1 MAMRVILTNSLLKYY
16 LLIKRRI
23 TNKLARNN
31 KYKEINKVEKGT
43 VLMREEKVKII
54 PLGGLGEIGK
64 NITVFECDDEI
75 IVVDCGIAFPDEEMY
90 GVDLIIPD
98 ISYLKNNVKKIKGI
112 FLTHGHEDH
121 IGSLPYVLK
130 EVNVPIYGT
139 KLTIGIV
146 KTKLEEHNLLSEV
159 KLHNVEAGDIIK
171 FDKFKVEFIRNTHS
185 IADSCSLAIFTPVGT
200 ILHTGDF
207 KIDYT
212 PIDGET
218 MDLQRISNLGKE
230 GVTLLMADS
239 TNVERKGHSLSEK
252 SIGHTLDRIISKAR
266 GRVIVATFAS
276 NIHRMQQIVD
286 ASIKNKRKVV
296 FNGRSMENISKVAM
310 ELGYLH
316 IPENSVLSIDDLKDY
331 DNSKITLITTGSQ
344 GEPMASL
351 ARIAFSNHRKIAI
364 EHEDTF
370 IISASPI
377 PGNDKLIS
385 RVINELF
392 RKGADVIYEDLADV
406 HVSGHAYQEE
416 LKLIHTLVNPKYFMP
431 VHGEYRHL
439 KHHGDLAENLGMDK
453 NNIFILETGN
463 VLELTKNGC
472 KKEGKVRTGAVFVD
486 GLGVGDVGNIVL
498 RDRRHLAQDGMLTI
512 VVAIE
517 RETLSI
523 VSGPDVITRGFV
535 YVKESEELINKVK
548 EISVIEVEK
557 CLEIGVIEWYVLKSN
572 VKKAVENYIYEKTK
586 RRPTIIPII
595 MET

>member
-1 MAMRVILTNSLLKYY
+1 MS
-16 LLIKRRI
+16 
-23 TNKLARNN
+23 
-31 KYKEINKVEKGT
+31 
-43 VLMREEKVKII
+43 EEKVKII

-64 NITVFECDDEI
+64 NITVIECDDEI
-75 IVVDCGIAFPDEEMY
+75 VVIDCGIAFPDEEMY

-98 ISYLKNNVKKIKGI
+98 ITYLKNNVEKIKGI

-121 IGSLPYVLK
+121 IGALPYVLK
-130 EVNVPIYGT
+130 EINVPIYGS

-146 KTKLEEHNLLSEV
+146 KTKLQEHNILSEA
-159 KLHNVEAGDIIK
+159 KLNNVDPGDVVSFK
-171 FDKFKVEFIRNTHS
+171 KLKVEFIRNTHS
-185 IADSCSLAIFTPVGT
+185 IADSCSLAIFTPVGI

-212 PIDGET
+212 PIDGQK

-230 GVTLLMADS
+230 GVALLMADS
-239 TNVERKGHSLSEK
+239 TNVERQGHSLSEK
-252 SIGHTLDRIISKAR
+252 SIGFTLDRVISNAK
-266 GRVIVATFAS
+266 GRVIIATFAS

-286 ASIKNKRKVV
+286 ASFKSNRKVI

-316 IPENSVLSIDDLKDY
+316 IPNNDVISIDDLKNYEND
-331 DNSKITLITTGSQ
+331 KITLITTGSQ

-364 EHEDTF
+364 EPNDTF

-385 RVINELF
+385 RVINQLF
-392 RKGADVIYEDLADV
+392 RKGADVIYKGLEDV

-439 KHHGDLAENLGMDK
+439 KHHGDLAENLGMKK

-463 VLELTKNGC
+463 VLELTKNEC
-472 KKEGKVRTGAVFVD
+472 RKEGRVRTGAIFVD

-535 YVKESEELINKVK
+535 YVKESEALINKVK
-548 EISVIEVEK
+548 ELSINELER
-557 CLEIGVIEWYVLKSN
+557 CLRMGVIEWYVLKGN
-572 VKKAVENYIYEKTK
+572 IKKSVEKYIYETTK

>member
-1 MAMRVILTNSLLKYY
+1 MS
-16 LLIKRRI
+16 
-23 TNKLARNN
+23 
-31 KYKEINKVEKGT
+31 
-43 VLMREEKVKII
+43 EEKVRII

-64 NITVFECDDEI
+64 NITAIECDNEI
-75 IVVDCGIAFPDEEMY
+75 VIIDCGVAFPDEEMY

-98 ISYLKNNVKKIKGI
+98 ITYLKNNVEKIKGI

-121 IGSLPYVLK
+121 IGALPYVLK
-130 EVNVPIYGT
+130 EINVPIYGT

-146 KTKLEEHNLLSEV
+146 KTKLEEHNILAEA
-159 KLHNVEAGDIIK
+159 KLNNVEPGNMISFK
-171 FDKFKVEFIRNTHS
+171 KLKVEFIRNTHS
-185 IADSCSLAIFTPVGT
+185 IADSCSLAIFTPVGI

-212 PIDGET
+212 PIDGEK

-230 GVTLLMADS
+230 GVALLMADS
-239 TNVERKGHSLSEK
+239 TNVERQGHSLSEK
-252 SIGHTLDRIISKAR
+252 SIGLTLDRIIGKAK

-276 NIHRMQQIVD
+276 NIHRMQQIAD
-286 ASIKNKRKVV
+286 ASFKNNRKVI

-316 IPENSVLSIDDLKDY
+316 IPNSEVMSIDDLKNYEND
-331 DNSKITLITTGSQ
+331 KITLITTGSQ

-351 ARIAFSNHRKIAI
+351 ARIAFSNHRKITI
-364 EHEDTF
+364 EPNDTF

-385 RVINELF
+385 RVINQLF
-392 RKGADVIYEDLADV
+392 RKGADVIYEDLEDV

-439 KHHGDLAENLGMDK
+439 KHHGDLAENLGMKK
-453 NNIFILETGN
+453 NNIFILETGD
-463 VLELTKNGC
+463 VLELTKDNCRKDGR
-472 KKEGKVRTGAVFVD
+472 VRTGAIFVD

-517 RETLSI
+517 RDTLSI

-548 EISVIEVEK
+548 ELSVNELEK
-557 CLEIGVIEWYVLKSN
+557 CLSMGVIEWYVLKGN
-572 VKKAVENYIYEKTK
+572 IKKTVENYIYETTK